1 VWGVLRCDAV
11 HGLFDDDFI
20 GDVMSDPLH
29 PTTDELWFR
38 DPDLDPP
45 PRACSLLLLNPG
57 GVLIVGNWTD
67 DCLGW
72 CPKPKIPKSIKDKV
86 RRNK

>member
-1 VWGVLRCDAV
+1 MTEFLQA
-11 HGLFDDDFI
+11 
-20 GDVMSDPLH
+20 
-29 PTTDELWFR
+29 TTDQLYFR

-72 CPKPKIPKSIKDKV
+72 CPKPKIPMSIK
-86 RRNK
+86 NKMTRSGVCAD

>member
-1 VWGVLRCDAV
+1 MIDRP
-11 HGLFDDDFI
+11 I
-20 GDVMSDPLH
+20 
-29 PTTDELWFR
+29 TTDALWFR
-38 DPDLDPP
+38 DPDIDPP

-72 CPKPKIPKSIKDKV
+72 CPKPKIPMSIK
-86 RRNK
+86 NKITGGSE